1 MDEKE
6 IKKMVDKILDKEVKV
21 KDFFMLLAGA
31 WAFIDK
37 KTTEVL
43 KKGTILR
50 KDIKLPHH
58 IIEGFVSSVL
68 GQTFLEHGLALD
80 DDRIHDM
87 VVGKMCSVIEEKAK
101 ELKEVSKKFPLSV
114 KNFKIH

>member
-21 KDFFMLLAGA
+21 KDFFMSLAGA

-43 KKGTILR
+43 KKGTILE
-50 KDIKLPHH
+50 KDVKLPHH
-58 IIEGFVSSVL
+58 VIESFVNFVV
-68 GQTFLEHGLALD
+68 GQTFLEHGLQLD
-80 DDRIHDM
+80 DDKIHDM
-87 VVGKMCSVIEEKAK
+87 VVGKVCEAIEKKAK
-101 ELKEVSKKFPLSV
+101 EFDKIPKPPS
-114 KNFKIH
+114 FKIH